1 MNALDMKIRLTKKE
15 PEAWSRPTL
24 VRLVVLS
31 W

>member
-1 MNALDMKIRLTKKE
+1 MTTLDMEIRLTEKE